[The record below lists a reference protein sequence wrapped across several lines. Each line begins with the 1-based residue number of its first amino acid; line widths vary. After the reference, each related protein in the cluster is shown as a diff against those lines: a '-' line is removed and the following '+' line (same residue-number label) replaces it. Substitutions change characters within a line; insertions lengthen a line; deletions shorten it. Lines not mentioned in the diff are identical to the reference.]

1 MLYIF
6 MYNIHL
12 STCHVVS
19 QLQLTC
25 FQHTNG
31 IHTKLE
37 RHSVERIYL
46 RQWSFNASKVQN
58 HTSQQ
63 AADNHAQY
71 LYVGFSWCNKIQN
84 VAVHAISEKVI
95 RFQHPDYDPG
105 RAQKLISSYMSRHL
119 STRHISS
126 TSIHAFLSN
135 LSNTQTDRQTPLIAF
150 TSSAVGGNH
159 CIWNVFQ

>member
-12 STCHVVS
+12 STCRVVS

-37 RHSVERIYL
+37 RHSVDRIYL

-95 RFQHPDYDPG
+95 RFQHPDYDPD
-105 RAQKLISSYMSRHL
+105 RAQKLISSICVNFYKAAPPPLFKFLGFRASEHPPPW
-119 STRHISS
+119 
-126 TSIHAFLSN
+126 FLSHA
-135 LSNTQTDRQTPLIAF
+135 TPIMKLYCGD
-150 TSSAVGGNH
+150 SYENH
-159 CIWNVFQ
+159 